1 MKNYRDSN
9 YAANK
14 YAKGIVYRFADQTVE
29 ITLEDYLRDNSG
41 KNETD
46 FAELK
51 SVSDGIYLYQDRQD
65 NAQSKKLVSIHSME
79 ETEFCASPSPDD
91 VVIDVPERDAKE
103 KQWRELTKQA
113 LDKLTEVQ
121 RRRYIMYVVHELKVR
136 EIADIE
142 GLHFTAVHESIQA
155 AEKKIKKYLP
165 NG

>member
-1 MKNYRDSN
+1 MKNYRDSD

-29 ITLEDYLRDNSG
+29 ITLEDYLRDNPG
-41 KNETD
+41 KTEAD

-51 SVSDGIYLYQDRQD
+51 SLSDEIYLYQDRQD
-65 NAQSKKLVSIHSME
+65 NAQNKKLVSIHGLE
-79 ETEFCASPSPDD
+79 ETEFCATPSPHDI
-91 VVIDVPERDAKE
+91 VIDMTEQATLEIRR
-103 KQWRELTKQA
+103 RELAKQA

-121 RRRYIMYVVHELKVR
+121 RRRYIMYVVDELTVR

-142 GLHFTAVHESIQA
+142 GSHFTAVHESIQA
-155 AEKKIKKYLP
+155 AEKKVKKYLA